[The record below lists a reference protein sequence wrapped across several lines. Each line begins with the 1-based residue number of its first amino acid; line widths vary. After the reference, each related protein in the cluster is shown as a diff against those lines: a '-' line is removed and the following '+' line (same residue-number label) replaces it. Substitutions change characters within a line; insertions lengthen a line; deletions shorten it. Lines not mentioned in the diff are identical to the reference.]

1 MNIDKFKN
9 KSILTIE
16 SNSSLNI
23 IDQMFLIL
31 LMKQKYSQY
40 LASLHESLDK
50 SISLY
55 FDNIDNPK
63 YQADVAFRKNLLVD
77 KYKNKLH
84 VYCYKYNNRVENLE
98 YALQYIYDDDDIL
111 DKLNMFPYFRK
122 YNNRDMYVERYLS
135 LKFKIRISSSTTNID
150 NVLKNYMK
158 FQDIRKKNIL
168 VLLNWLATSKN
179 KNNNYS
185 INSVSKMSNKFDFL
199 FDEKLLFNDVSNFI
213 DIFYNCLQSIFNID
227 KYHRYT
233 KIKIDNNLTLL
244 SYSDYILIKL
254 YVFNIFKLKFDD
266 INQLLTYKYVD
277 NISIQLLTD
286 YLINNNEIEKVKNG
300 IQKYIFNSLV

>member
-16 SNSSLNI
+16 PNSSLNI

-55 FDNIDNPK
+55 FDHINNPK
-63 YQADVAFRKNLLVD
+63 YQTDVTFRKNLLVD

-84 VYCYKYNNRVENLE
+84 VYCYKHNNRIENLE

-122 YNNRDMYVERYLS
+122 YNNRDMYIERYLS

-150 NVLKNYMK
+150 NILKNYMK

-168 VLLNWLATSKN
+168 VLLNWLTTSKN

-185 INSVSKMSNKFDFL
+185 INGVSKMLNKFDFL

-213 DIFYNCLQSIFNID
+213 NIFYDCLQSISNID
-227 KYHRYT
+227 KYHRYANL
-233 KIKIDNNLTLL
+233 KIDNNLTVL
-244 SYSDYILIKL
+244 SHSDHILIKL
-254 YVFNIFKLKFDD
+254 YVFNIFKLEFDN

-286 YLINNNEIEKVKNG
+286 YLINNNLMGTFQKKIEKF
-300 IQKYIFNSLV
+300 IFNSM